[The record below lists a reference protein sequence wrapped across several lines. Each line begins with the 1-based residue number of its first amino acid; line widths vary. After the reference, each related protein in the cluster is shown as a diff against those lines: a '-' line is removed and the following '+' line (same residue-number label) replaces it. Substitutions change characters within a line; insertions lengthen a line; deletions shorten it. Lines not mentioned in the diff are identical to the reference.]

1 MHRLLA
7 GIGLIGI
14 LVSGGSTAWAQQQ
27 FDGRWSIEAVPSE
40 GACARVYRYAVSIE
54 NGVVRGSATRRAA
67 IRGRL
72 DPSGRI
78 QGSAERN
85 KTKVE
90 VTGSLS
96 GRSGSGQWSIQG
108 RRNCS
113 GQWRA
118 VKQ

>member
-1 MHRLLA
+1 MHRLWI
-7 GIGLIGI
+7 GIGLIVI
-14 LVSGGSTAWAQQQ
+14 LASGGSTAWAQQQ
-27 FDGRWSIEAVPSE
+27 FDGRWSIEATPNK
-40 GACARVYRYAVSIE
+40 GACTRVYRYAAVIE
-54 NGVVRGSATRRAA
+54 NGTVRSSAPRRAS
-67 IRGRL
+67 IRGKL

-85 KTKVE
+85 RTKVE

-96 GRSGSGQWSIQG
+96 GRSGSGRWSLQG

-118 VKQ
+118 EKQ